1 MMTVQKE
8 STARRI
14 SILHTKRGTKFNP
27 ARALQTVTGKADLE
41 NTMIDVRP
49 KSALGFNRRYK
60 FVQPREKKVFNI
72 KYPQDAKFEA
82 GNGSQRAEELKLIS
96 QKRAQEQALQTSKTT
111 AEVLPS
117 RTLQALDFKGLD
129 LSKISKL
136 VGAHLVVTKTWEAN
150 PDNDIIRTSEFFA
163 ADLSEISL
171 ESASKSVTYKKSDKE
186 NVDWREA
193 TTIKSSEIP
202 ETPASNGPFRF
213 SLTRNLRYAQDARR
227 GRLLKPH
234 QVLPQLNNILQ
245 DGGKSDAQK
254 LYEIFAKIDQNEE
267 VREIFGDLVSKYRE
281 GLTSAYALYCLRQEF
296 DLVKMQIESY
306 KSTLSSSFEA
316 EELAKKMDSGN
327 RRETVSLVN
336 SFTSELSNF
345 EYRQKEDLKDFWQE
359 LRAVLNDVNVVERFQ
374 TEKPFERLVF
384 AEKFPAIQKFKS
396 KILDERELRELLGDQ
411 RLSGQQ
417 VKLLVQIEDI
427 IANPQ
432 ARAKVRGLLDTGMGK
447 TFLAEKVAQ
456 YSEILAMRPKNDD
469 RVSSF
474 EIININLANQE
485 ELKELEETA
494 DSLAGKLIIIDEDF
508 FIPDQ
513 DKNLRALVD
522 KGAKIIRFGASENLI
537 KLIEDFYRAEEKNS
551 DGKEIAANNQRIA
564 VLQALSDKNKSQI
577 ELYQLLKESYSRHSD
592 NRESF
597 SSFDSSK
604 FKEVIQGFQAD
615 GLIRDLKEG
624 ELEKIEAS
632 NFTGRSNRA
641 DRSNIDI
648 EIAIAQVIDGIRD
661 LPAIT
666 LSENLHRIKSL
677 SSSLKPD
684 TEAIKDV
691 YDSLKT
697 LSVFDQDVAKKLQAI
712 FESSYPESCEKFN
725 VAAKDFLPVFEFAAA
740 KALLLQGIDPNL
752 VADSTLGLEERN
764 IGYLRSVQETITV
777 ELAKLEARNAE
788 LEINNQVFAAKQDI
802 RKSDVRDIKTR
813 RDLTKDRIE
822 QSQIKIAQG
831 QADWSD
837 LVLDNLDQESAK
849 SQNLFPGIALSDDEE
864 TKSKLLK
871 ILQQSGKEIVVANIV
886 EDGQHRCLIAKD
898 GVVTKCDFDSGEFDE
913 LTEGVTQAVMIYA
926 GARLEFVVGGDYKH
940 LSILRAGDQQNVFLP
955 KEEIE
960 EGVNPHYDI
969 DRFKQYFGR
978 DRGDGINIKRQVI
991 VQEGIDSRA
1000 LAAVS
1005 YRNSQENDL
1014 EGKLE
1019 SLESKIGKYFTS
1031 EEEYDSVIGQVLNL
1045 AAYDPANKAE
1055 SMKHLEKLAL
1065 LVFDREELEKDFFR
1079 DEVADANREKYY
1091 RDIKAFAFYSLIDAV
1106 NENDLDITEIFQSF
1120 QSLAKKKD
1128 LDLDKLE
1135 IPQSLNRYLKPATQ
1149 EFEIAPAKVD
1159 VLNEIEE
1166 LSQLLH
1172 LKEKL
1177 EPQVDLSSL
1186 NDLKRASQ
1194 DVLSK
1199 VDPENQ
1205 RRPKK
1210 EIEITPEM
1218 KLARNVMRLL
1228 KAISAN
1234 DTALEALK
1242 EKLTLNSDEDGL
1254 IQSFSLS
1261 RTKGKSSEYGFELDA
1276 EGNVEAIFVNNLGP
1290 TGQIRKD
1297 HLDKT
1302 NLQNLVKDIRVLV
1315 APLLKKTTLT
1325 RQKGGEFQPL
1335 YDSDSEDL
1343 EFETTQESALEDSSE
1358 RDKIAAQ
1365 KALRDFEA
1373 SDEGKEFFD
1382 RINDKKSNLDS
1393 FSSSF
1398 RKDEDG
1404 KIIGFS
1410 DEITDIN
1417 QARELMAKI
1426 DEKIKIQED
1435 LDAKAFDLQR
1445 QTIEEDMN
1453 SLSRQSSESE
1463 FQEQRQQT
1471 KEMLEDFLKRRIS
1484 EINSNDG
1491 INYKGQLNPEKKLLN
1506 TNKVVRVLTKINQ
1519 ALMFFPKDESDQN
1532 WSQNK
1537 VKEMIGAKD
1546 NDSGPNKSL
1555 PKGLILS
1562 VGDKSVLAMMCLRDE
1577 DRKEV
1582 FGNLNNPRFNPHK
1595 LSEDF
1600 VNKIAEA
1607 SVKLSQALKGN
1618 NLKDFEFS
1626 KSKDLLPS
1634 RLSSGSK
1641 NLTLDLP
1648 SFSVESPK
1656 AFKLSLILHKSRSAG
1671 S

>member
-1 MMTVQKE
+1 MKF
-8 STARRI
+8 STSSA
-14 SILHTKRGTKFNP
+14 KRGVTRNTGTRRGTINP
-27 ARALQTVTGKADLE
+27 ASALQTVPGNADLK

-49 KSALGFNRRYK
+49 KSALGYNRRSA
-60 FVQPREKKVFNI
+60 VVHTREKKVFNI
-72 KYPQDAKFEA
+72 KYPQDTKFEA

-96 QKRAQEQALQTSKTT
+96 QERVQKQALQTSKTT

-117 RTLQALDFKGLD
+117 KTLKALDFKGLD

-136 VGAHLVVTKTWEAN
+136 VGAQLVVTKTWEAN
-150 PDNDIIRTSEFFA
+150 PDGNMVGTSEFYA
-163 ADLSEISL
+163 ADLSEISS
-171 ESASKSVTYKKSDKE
+171 ESGSKSVTYKKFDKE
-186 NVDWREA
+186 NFEWGEA
-193 TTIKSSEIP
+193 TIIKSSEIP

-213 SLTRNLRYAQDARR
+213 SLTRNLKYAQDARL
-227 GRLLKPH
+227 GNPPKPH

-245 DGGKSDAQK
+245 DGEKSDKKK

-296 DLVKMQIESY
+296 DLVKRQIESY
-306 KSTLSSSFEA
+306 KSNLNSSFDA
-316 EELAKKMDSGN
+316 EESAKKMDSVN
-327 RRETVSLVN
+327 RRETVFLVN
-336 SFTSELSNF
+336 SFTSELSDF
-345 EYRQKEDLKDFWQE
+345 EDKQKEDLKDFQE
-359 LRAVLNDVNVVERFQ
+359 ELGVVLNDVNVVERFQ
-374 TEKPFERLVF
+374 TEKPFEKLVF

-396 KILDERELRELLGDQ
+396 KILDESELKELLGDQ

-456 YSEILAMRPKNDD
+456 YSKILAQRPKTDD

-485 ELKELEETA
+485 ELEELKESR

-513 DKNLRALVD
+513 GKNLRALVD

-551 DGKEIAANNQRIA
+551 NGKEIAANNQRIA
-564 VLQALSDKNKSQI
+564 VLQALSDKNKSHI
-577 ELYQLLKESYSRHSD
+577 ELYQLLKASYSRHSD
-592 NRESF
+592 DIESF
-597 SSFDSSK
+597 ASFNSSK
-604 FKEVIQGFQAD
+604 FKEAIQGFQVD
-615 GLIRDLKEG
+615 GLIRDLKEE
-624 ELEKIEAS
+624 ELKKIEES

-641 DRSNIDI
+641 DRSKIGI
-648 EIAIAQVIDGIRD
+648 ETAIAQAMNCIRD

-666 LSENLHRIKSL
+666 LSENLHRIKSFSY
-677 SSSLKPD
+677 SSEPD
-684 TEAIKDV
+684 AEAIKND

-697 LSVFDQDVAKKLQAI
+697 LSVFDQDVAKKLKAI
-712 FESSYPESCEKFN
+712 FEFSYPESCKKFD

-752 VADSTLGLEERN
+752 VADSGLGLEERN

-813 RDLTKDRIE
+813 RDLTKNRIE

-898 GVVTKCDFDSGEFDE
+898 GVVTKCDFDSEEFDE

-940 LSILRAGDQQNVFLP
+940 LSILGARDQQNVFLP
-955 KEEIE
+955 KEAIE
-960 EGVNPHYDI
+960 EGVNNPHYDI

-991 VQEGIDSRA
+991 VQEEIDSRT

-1019 SLESKIGKYFTS
+1019 SLESKIGKYFTNK
-1031 EEEYDSVIGQVLNL
+1031 EEYDSVIGQVLNL
-1045 AAYDPANKAE
+1045 AAYDPEKKAE
-1055 SMKHLEKLAL
+1055 SMKRLEKLAL

-1120 QSLAKKKD
+1120 QSLAQKKD

-1135 IPQSLNRYLKPATQ
+1135 IPQSLNRYLKPAKQ

-1159 VLNEIEE
+1159 ILNEIEE

-1177 EPQVDLSSL
+1177 ESQVDLSSL

-1199 VDPENQ
+1199 VEEEIHT
-1205 RRPKK
+1205 PKEETVLSQ
-1210 EIEITPEM
+1210 EIEVAN
-1218 KLARNVMRLL
+1218 LMRLL
-1228 KAISAN
+1228 KKASSS
-1234 DTALEALK
+1234 LEALK
-1242 EKLTLNSDEDGL
+1242 EKLTLNSDENGL

-1261 RTKGKSSEYGFELDA
+1261 GTKGKSSEYGFELDA

-1290 TGQIRKD
+1290 TGQIRKNN
-1297 HLDKT
+1297 LDKT
-1302 NLQNLVKDIRVLV
+1302 DLQNLHKDIRALV
-1315 APLLKKTTLT
+1315 PPFLKKKPLT
-1325 RQKGGEFQPL
+1325 RQKGGEFKPL
-1335 YDSDSEDL
+1335 YCSNSYQDI
-1343 EFETTQESALEDSSE
+1343 ALEDSSE
-1358 RDKIAAQ
+1358 RNKIAAQ
-1365 KALRDFEA
+1365 QALRDFEA

-1382 RINDKKSNLDS
+1382 RINDKKSNLDE
-1393 FSSSF
+1393 FSKSF

-1417 QARELMAKI
+1417 QARELKAKI

-1435 LDAKAFDLQR
+1435 LDAKTFDLQR
-1445 QTIEEDMN
+1445 QTIKEDMN
-1453 SLSRQSSESE
+1453 SLSRQSSEPE

-1471 KEMLEDFLKRRIS
+1471 KEMLEDFLNGRIF
-1484 EINSNDG
+1484 EINGNDD
-1491 INYKGQLNPEKKLLN
+1491 INYEGQLNPEKKLLN

-1519 ALMFFPKDESDQN
+1519 ALMFFPKDASDQN

-1537 VKEMIGAKD
+1537 VKEMISAKD

-1555 PKGLILS
+1555 PKGLILT

-1582 FGNLNNPRFNPHK
+1582 FGNLKNPRFNPQK
-1595 LSEDF
+1595 LSEEF
-1600 VNKIAEA
+1600 VNKIAED
-1607 SVKLSQALKGN
+1607 SVKLSQALKGD

>member
-1 MMTVQKE
+1 MTVQTE

-14 SILHTKRGTKFNP
+14 LTLRTRRTINS

-49 KSALGFNRRYK
+49 KSALGFNRRYRYK
-60 FVQPREKKVFNI
+60 SVQPREKKVFNI

-96 QKRAQEQALQTSKTT
+96 QERVQKQALQTSKTT

-117 RTLQALDFKGLD
+117 KTLQALDFKGLD

-150 PDNDIIRTSEFFA
+150 PDTDISGTSEFFA
-163 ADLSEISL
+163 ADLSEISS

-202 ETPASNGPFRF
+202 ETPASTGPFRF
-213 SLTRNLRYAQDARR
+213 SLTRNLRYAQDAHR
-227 GRLLKPH
+227 GRPFKPH

-254 LYEIFAKIDQNEE
+254 LYEIFAKIDQNEFAKIDQNEE

-296 DLVKMQIESY
+296 DLVKRQIESY

-345 EYRQKEDLKDFWQE
+345 EYRQKEDLKDFRQE

-396 KILDERELRELLGDQ
+396 KILDESELKELLGDQ

-427 IANPQ
+427 ISNPQ

-456 YSEILAMRPKNDD
+456 YSEILAMRPKTDD

-632 NFTGRSNRA
+632 NFTGRSNRV

-677 SSSLKPD
+677 SSSLEPD

-813 RDLTKDRIE
+813 RDLTKNRIE

-831 QADWSD
+831 QEDWSD

-1031 EEEYDSVIGQVLNL
+1031 EKKYDSVIGQVLNL

-1199 VDPENQ
+1199 VE
-1205 RRPKK
+1205 
-1210 EIEITPEM
+1210 E
-1218 KLARNVMRLL
+1218 
-1228 KAISAN
+1228 
-1234 DTALEALK
+1234 
-1242 EKLTLNSDEDGL
+1242 
-1254 IQSFSLS
+1254 
-1261 RTKGKSSEYGFELDA
+1261 
-1276 EGNVEAIFVNNLGP
+1276 
-1290 TGQIRKD
+1290 
-1297 HLDKT
+1297 
-1302 NLQNLVKDIRVLV
+1302 DIRVLV
-1315 APLLKKTTLT
+1315 APLLKETTLT
-1325 RQKGGEFQPL
+1325 RQKGGESQPL

-1343 EFETTQESALEDSSE
+1343 EFETTQDSALEDSSE

-1393 FSSSF
+1393 FSSYF

-1435 LDAKAFDLQR
+1435 FYAKAFDLQPQTIEEDMNSLSR
-1445 QTIEEDMN
+1445 QSSESEFQEQRQQTIEEDMN

-1491 INYKGQLNPEKKLLN
+1491 INYQGQLNPEKKLLN

-1519 ALMFFPKDESDQN
+1519 ALMFFPKDASDQN

-1555 PKGLILS
+1555 PKGLILT
-1562 VGDKSVLAMMCLRDE
+1562 VGDKSVLAMMCLGDE

-1634 RLSSGSK
+1634 RLSAGSK
-1641 NLTLDLP
+1641 NLTLGLP
-1648 SFSVESPK
+1648 SFSVESPQ
-1656 AFKLSLILHKSRSAG
+1656 AFKLSLMLHKSRSA
-1671 S
+1671 

>member
-1 MMTVQKE
+1 MKLET
-8 STARRI
+8 RF
-14 SILHTKRGTKFNP
+14 TKRGLATLNTRRGTKFNP
-27 ARALQTVTGKADLE
+27 ALALQTVAGKADLE

-49 KSALGFNRRYK
+49 KSELGYNRRST
-60 FVQPREKKVFNI
+60 VVHTREKKVFNI
-72 KYPQDAKFEA
+72 KYPQDTKFEA

-96 QKRAQEQALQTSKTT
+96 QERVQKQALQTSKTT
-111 AEVLPS
+111 SEVLPS
-117 RTLQALDFKGLD
+117 KTLQALDFKGLD

-136 VGAHLVVTKTWEAN
+136 VGAQLVVTKTWEAN
-150 PDNDIIRTSEFFA
+150 PDTDIIGTSEFYA
-163 ADLSEISL
+163 ADLSEISS
-171 ESASKSVTYKKSDKE
+171 ESGSKSVTYKKSDKE

-202 ETPASNGPFRF
+202 ETPASTGPFRF
-213 SLTRNLRYAQDARR
+213 SLTRNLKYAQDARR
-227 GRLLKPH
+227 GKPPKPH

-245 DGGKSDAQK
+245 DGEKSDAQK

-267 VREIFGDLVSKYRE
+267 VREIFGDLVIKYRE

-296 DLVKMQIESY
+296 DLVKTQIESY
-306 KSTLSSSFEA
+306 KLTLSSSFEA

-345 EYRQKEDLKDFWQE
+345 EYRQKEDLKAFRQE
-359 LRAVLNDVNVVERFQ
+359 LGAVLNDVNVVERFQ
-374 TEKPFERLVF
+374 TEKPFEQLVF

-396 KILDERELRELLGDQ
+396 KILDESELKELLGDQ

-456 YSEILAMRPKNDD
+456 YSEILAQRPKTDD

-485 ELKELEETA
+485 ELKELEESS

-513 DKNLRALVD
+513 YKNLRALVD

-648 EIAIAQVIDGIRD
+648 EIAIAQAMDRIRD

-677 SSSLKPD
+677 SSSLEPD
-684 TEAIKDV
+684 AEAIKDV

-697 LSVFDQDVAKKLQAI
+697 LSVFDQDVAKKLKAI
-712 FESSYPESCEKFN
+712 FEFSYPESCEKFD

-752 VADSTLGLEERN
+752 VADSSLGLEERN

-813 RDLTKDRIE
+813 RDLTKNRIE

-898 GVVTKCDFDSGEFDE
+898 GVVTKCDFDSEEFDE

-940 LSILRAGDQQNVFLP
+940 LSILGARDQQNVFLP
-955 KEEIE
+955 KEAIE
-960 EGVNPHYDI
+960 EGVNNPHYDI

-1031 EEEYDSVIGQVLNL
+1031 EEEYESVIGQVLNL

-1120 QSLAKKKD
+1120 QSLAQKKD

-1135 IPQSLNRYLKPATQ
+1135 IPQSLNRYLKPAKQ

-1199 VDPENQ
+1199 VEEEI
-1205 RRPKK
+1205 RIPKK
-1210 EIEITPEM
+1210 ETVFSPEIKM
-1218 KLARNVMRLL
+1218 ARNVMRLL

-1315 APLLKKTTLT
+1315 APFLKKTTLT

-1417 QARELMAKI
+1417 QARELKAKI

-1435 LDAKAFDLQR
+1435 LDAKTFDLQR
-1445 QTIEEDMN
+1445 QTIKEDMN
-1453 SLSRQSSESE
+1453 SLSRQSSEPE

-1471 KEMLEDFLKRRIS
+1471 KEMLEDFLNRRIS
-1484 EINSNDG
+1484 EINGNDG
-1491 INYKGQLNPEKKLLN
+1491 INYEGQLNPEKKLLN

-1519 ALMFFPKDESDQN
+1519 ALMFFPKDASDQN

-1537 VKEMIGAKD
+1537 VKEMISAKD

-1555 PKGLILS
+1555 PKGLILT

-1582 FGNLNNPRFNPHK
+1582 FGNLNNPRFNPQK
-1595 LSEDF
+1595 LSEEF

-1634 RLSSGSK
+1634 RLSAGSK
-1641 NLTLDLP
+1641 NLTLGLP
-1648 SFSVESPK
+1648 SFSVESPQ
-1656 AFKLSLILHKSRSAG
+1656 AFKLSLMLHKSRSA
-1671 S
+1671 